1 MRIRKES
8 GDFDIVLSEGTATIR
23 AGLSPAA
30 LLGYV
35 VDASGVLSVITEVT
49 PEDGG
54 CSFTIG
60 ETEYTYT
67 KATGAIAAAD

>member
-8 GDFDIVLSEGTATIR
+8 GDFDIVLTNGAATIR

-54 CSFTIG
+54 CSFTID
-60 ETEYTYT
+60 ETEYAYT
-67 KATGAIAAAD
+67 KATGAIAAVD